1 MKGAFYWGA
10 GKNGGLIK
18 NIWPSA
24 QAEIWAKDGEL
35 FFGAFVDLTS

>member
-1 MKGAFYWGA
+1 MKGTFYWGA
-10 GKNGGLIK
+10 RKNGGLIK

-35 FFGAFVDLTS
+35 FFADFVDLTS